1 MNLSIFFWGGVVVVK
16 GWFLKIC
23 QDYNFIFV
31 KINIYFFL
39 FFEDKRQSNVKTGD
53 VKGEESYKSLKDMVE
68 STAAM
73 AEEAVNCSP
82 NRART
87 ILRSMESD
95 YNVEQF
101 RRCAFKTGWNC
112 LQELKGEN
120 YTGRKLPSIQYILVM
135 YQFWQT
141 SGHILLVLFFFLL
154 VVLIPVQWKLR
165 AKVPLGKQ
173 RVRPETQMMI
183 FFQTRRY
190 ISLLEFISN

>member
-1 MNLSIFFWGGVVVVK
+1 MGEM

-39 FFEDKRQSNVKTGD
+39 IFEDKRQSNVKTGD

-87 ILRSMESD
+87 ILRSMEGD

-101 RRCAFKTGWNC
+101 RRCA
-112 LQELKGEN
+112 LQNLYALDYMSNKEFQLIVIN
-120 YTGRKLPSIQYILVM
+120 THIYTKLERKQ
-135 YQFWQT
+135 
-141 SGHILLVLFFFLL
+141 
-154 VVLIPVQWKLR
+154 
-165 AKVPLGKQ
+165 
-173 RVRPETQMMI
+173 
-183 FFQTRRY
+183 
-190 ISLLEFISN
+190 

>member
-1 MNLSIFFWGGVVVVK
+1 MIYIVINWKDELVNVVGK

-112 LQELKGEN
+112 LQVLKGEN
-120 YTGRKLPSIQYILVM
+120 YTVENNPVYSIY
-135 YQFWQT
+135 
-141 SGHILLVLFFFLL
+141 
-154 VVLIPVQWKLR
+154 
-165 AKVPLGKQ
+165 
-173 RVRPETQMMI
+173 
-183 FFQTRRY
+183 
-190 ISLLEFISN
+190 

>member
-1 MNLSIFFWGGVVVVK
+1 MVGK

-39 FFEDKRQSNVKTGD
+39 IFEDKRQSNLKTGD

-87 ILRSMESD
+87 ISRSMESD
-95 YNVEQF
+95 YNIEQF
-101 RRCAFKTGWNC
+101 RRYALQNLYALDYMSNKEFQLIVINTHIQNWKENTSSLFITSMINCILGNICPLFRPLLSASEFKTERFPMS
-112 LQELKGEN
+112 QI
-120 YTGRKLPSIQYILVM
+120 TQIISI
-135 YQFWQT
+135 
-141 SGHILLVLFFFLL
+141 
-154 VVLIPVQWKLR
+154 
-165 AKVPLGKQ
+165 
-173 RVRPETQMMI
+173 
-183 FFQTRRY
+183 
-190 ISLLEFISN
+190 

>member
-1 MNLSIFFWGGVVVVK
+1 MNLSFFLGGGVVVGK

-39 FFEDKRQSNVKTGD
+39 IFEDKRQSNLKTGD

-95 YNVEQF
+95 YNIEQF
-101 RRCAFKTGWNC
+101 RRCA
-112 LQELKGEN
+112 LQNLYALDYMSNKEFQLIVINTHIQNWKE
-120 YTGRKLPSIQYILVM
+120 YTSSLFITSVIYCILGNICPR
-135 YQFWQT
+135 FC
-141 SGHILLVLFFFLL
+141 
-154 VVLIPVQWKLR
+154 PCC
-165 AKVPLGKQ
+165 Q
-173 RVRPETQMMI
+173 RV
-183 FFQTRRY
+183 
-190 ISLLEFISN
+190 N

>member
-1 MNLSIFFWGGVVVVK
+1 MIYRVINWKDELVNVVGK

-39 FFEDKRQSNVKTGD
+39 IFEDKRQSNVKTGD

-101 RRCAFKTGWNC
+101 RRCA
-112 LQELKGEN
+112 LQNLYALDYMSNKEFQLIVIN
-120 YTGRKLPSIQYILVM
+120 THIYTKLERKQ
-135 YQFWQT
+135 
-141 SGHILLVLFFFLL
+141 
-154 VVLIPVQWKLR
+154 
-165 AKVPLGKQ
+165 
-173 RVRPETQMMI
+173 
-183 FFQTRRY
+183 
-190 ISLLEFISN
+190 